1 MQNHKP
7 QILIVEDE
15 KSLLKAWVDRFR
27 KEGLNVLTARDG
39 TQALNLALSLHPD
52 LVLVDLVMPS
62 SDGLTLIKKL
72 KEDKW
77 GFGVPVMFLSGW
89 LNPEQSDKS
98 YEDRTIKDD
107 QLGNDWSL
115 DQVVNK
121 VKEKLKFAQ
130 QSPAMFKN

>member
-1 MQNHKP
+1 MNNHKA

-27 KEGLNVLTARDG
+27 KEGLNVITAKNG
-39 TQALNLALSLHPD
+39 SEALSLALSLHPD

-77 GFGVPVMFLSGW
+77 GFRVPVMFLSGW
-89 LNPEQSDKS
+89 SNPDQSAD
-98 YEDRTIKDD
+98 EAAKDD
-107 QLGNDWSL
+107 HMDNDWSL
-115 DQVVNK
+115 DQVVSR
-121 VKEKLKFAQ
+121 VKSKLGAY
-130 QSPAMFKN
+130 AN